1 MLAHGYAG
9 SLLQDQFDT
18 IDLSDNEIPKL
29 DNFPRM
35 RRLKTLMLS
44 NNFISRIGTDLGD
57 KLPAL
62 ESLILT
68 GNKISS
74 LSELDHLS
82 SLTQLT
88 HLSLLDNPV
97 VKQPHYRLYVLSKLP
112 NLKTL
117 DFRKVKLQVRKVEG
131 RHRRREGPVW
141 MVPLR

>member
-117 DFRKVKLQVRKVEG
+117 DFRKVKLQVRHSG
-131 RHRRREGPVW
+131 G
-141 MVPLR
+141 